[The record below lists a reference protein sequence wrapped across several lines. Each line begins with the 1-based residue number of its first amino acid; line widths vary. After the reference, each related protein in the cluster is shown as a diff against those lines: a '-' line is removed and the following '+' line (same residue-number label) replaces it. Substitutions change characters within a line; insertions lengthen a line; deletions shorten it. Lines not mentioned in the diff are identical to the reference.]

1 MHRQRAALAVLIA
14 GLLVVG
20 CGDDGDSKKAG
31 NAKPATQAAG
41 DGANRAATKKK
52 ATKTSSRA
60 KLVRCVEDAGFDVAP
75 AGGDAE
81 KATTYTVTGGEKSGR
96 QAVIKIYPNRDDA
109 ERATARSGALN
120 AVPFGRAV
128 LTVYA
133 GSARETGS
141 IANCVSLAYRT

>member
-1 MHRQRAALAVLIA
+1 MHRQRAALALLVA

-20 CGDDGDSKKAG
+20 CGDDDDAKQAG
-31 NAKPATQAAG
+31 NAKPATQA
-41 DGANRAATKKK
+41 DGGSGAKKK
-52 ATKTSSRA
+52 QKAAKKTSSRA

-81 KATTYTVTGGEKSGR
+81 KATKYTVTGGEKSGR
-96 QAVIKIYPNRDDA
+96 QAVITIYPNRDDA
-109 ERATARSGALN
+109 ERATAHAGALN

-133 GSARETGS
+133 ASNREAGS

>member
-1 MHRQRAALAVLIA
+1 MHRQRAALALLIA
-14 GLLVVG
+14 ALLVIG
-20 CGDDGDSKKAG
+20 CGSDDSKKAG
-31 NAKPATQAAG
+31 DAKPATQAAG
-41 DGANRAATKKK
+41 DSGDRAATKKK

-60 KLVRCVEDAGFDVAP
+60 KLVRCVEDAGFDVAA

-81 KATTYTVTGGEKSGR
+81 KATKYTVTGGEKSGR